1 MPPVRTRAGRAIR
14 PRRSPSPV
22 ELRDDHEA
30 PPARRN
36 NTIQR
41 LDELS
46 ARLDGLADLAARVDG
61 FNDKVTQL
69 TDVLAELQQHLA
81 EHPNATA
88 DAALAPPNLRSQ
100 PIPGNAPLREH
111 LESNYAYVDD
121 STKTLIVSG
130 TLDAAHLVKLIR
142 PSLRPKSSNAALT
155 GNHLSFNLDT
165 LQPSLSTDSA
175 AYTALKHF
183 PDFHLYAQALTVYA
197 AIRDLYDLDH
207 SGYAAAIRLHLHLLA
222 TWTRQNLGWPGIL
235 NYAIA
240 FFIKNQRAP
249 PLAWAEQDV
258 ILYNT
263 HITVYTQTHPPSVN
277 ARIPGTPATST
288 ARPSPSETICI
299 NFNKQNKGCQ
309 WDRCL
314 RKHICS
320 TCRQSNHPAYLC
332 TSSPSQPH
340 PSITRSGPTNTAPT
354 TSK

>member
-1 MPPVRTRAGRAIR
+1 MPPVRTRAGRAVH

-22 ELRDDHEA
+22 ELR
-30 PPARRN
+30 N
-36 NTIQR
+36 NR
-41 LDELS
+41 EVPN
-46 ARLDGLADLAARVDG
+46 LADLATRVDG

-81 EHPNATA
+81 EHPNATTNVPS
-88 DAALAPPNLRSQ
+88 DL
-100 PIPGNAPLREH
+100 PIPGNTPLREY

-121 STKTLIVSG
+121 STKTLIISG

-183 PDFHLYAQALTVYA
+183 PDFHIYAQALTVYA

-207 SGYAAAIRLHLHLLA
+207 SGYAAAIHLHLHLLA
-222 TWTRQNLGWPGIL
+222 IWTRQNLGWPGIL

-240 FFIKNQRAP
+240 FFIKNQRSP

-263 HITVYTQTHPPSVN
+263 HITVYTQTHPPSLN
-277 ARIPGTPATST
+277 ARTLSTSVTST
-288 ARPSPSETICI
+288 ARSLPSETICI

-314 RKHICS
+314 RRHICS
-320 TCRQSNHPAYLC
+320 ICRQSNHPAYLC
-332 TSSPSQPH
+332 SSSSSQPRS
-340 PSITRSGPTNTAPT
+340 SITHSGSTNTVSG